1 MKIIRLSQTTDREAW
16 LEERRSKIMGTKF
29 DKIAPLQRKK
39 DGTTTPVGFW
49 DLLAEFISVAPDS
62 SKKSMERGHDVER
75 NAILGALELLGIDV
89 DTVDLDPGMWIA
101 DDNPNVG
108 SSPDAAELGDRP
120 TFAIEAKCFD
130 SGKHLRTIIYDAV
143 CKRIDD
149 REFMA
154 SLPPVL
160 IEVLPD
166 IPSVYNPLNSVPKDN
181 RSQVVQYFVTNE
193 DQEIVHVA
201 LHDDRMALPKYENY
215 VITVTRKD
223 VEGDIA
229 IQKDI
234 EERQLDKIKQ
244 LLKALEKGLF

>member
-1 MKIIRLSQTTDREAW
+1 MKIIRLSQTDDREAW

-29 DKIAPLQRKK
+29 DKIAPLKSKR

-101 DDNPNVG
+101 DFNPNVG
-108 SSPDAAELGDRP
+108 SSPDAAEKGDRP

-149 REFMA
+149 REFIA

-166 IPSVYNPLNSVPKDN
+166 IPSVYSPMNSVPKDN
-181 RSQVVQYFVTNE
+181 RAQVIQYFTVNP
-193 DQEIVHVA
+193 DQEKVHVA
-201 LHDDRMALPKYENY
+201 LHDDRIALPAYENY
-215 VITVTRKD
+215 VITVNRSD
-223 VEGDIA
+223 VEGEVA

-234 EERQLDKIKQ
+234 EERQLDKIKE